1 MDEQAKRH
9 FRRAASM
16 IDQLLRSDGYDILV
30 VGGHEYELGEFFRLL
45 PHELRGRV
53 AGTFSADPIATPV
66 AEIRSSAEGV
76 MQEALIDQLEARRE
90 ELLRRLGQPHR
101 TNGS

>member
-1 MDEQAKRH
+1 MITAETVNGIVRFQANG
-9 FRRAASM
+9 
-16 IDQLLRSDGYDILV
+16 LPV
-30 VGGHEYELGEFFRLL
+30 VS
-45 PHELRGRV
+45 
-53 AGTFSADPIATPV
+53 SADPIATPV